1 MTWEVAPGKPLDK
14 LYFPE
19 GIGTLSSTFEAMK
32 TGKPYPVRAIIMTG
46 CAMFHREPNSARLI
60 EAFKSLELIVSQD
73 LMPIESNDWADYVLP
88 STFFLENPEY
98 LGVSYARDGWVQ
110 KSDSTV
116 APPEGVEAR
125 HDIWQLLEILR
136 RMYPERAARAGYA
149 AEIKTR
155 EEWLKWYNEGL
166 LNKAW
171 AKFIAGRNKAEPGEG
186 DRIAREVEEK
196 GFALVKAKA
205 YETFPYRSPLMTPTG
220 KAELVSF
227 YVLGAATAKGIMALP
242 EYAPTKSY
250 TAPKP
255 VSDEFV
261 IVSGKNGASCSG
273 LAMFTFPSK
282 YTGDR
287 TIWMNPVDAERL
299 GIETGDM
306 IECEGLDTGVRG
318 VSAVTVT
325 NRVMAGVLFSYG
337 FSSGIRTKKL
347 LPAYEWVREGLNTQW
362 LAGGVSQVACGNVN
376 NNVSVRV
383 RRIGKGA

>member
-1 MTWEVAPGKPLDK
+1 
-14 LYFPE
+14 
-19 GIGTLSSTFEAMK
+19 
-32 TGKPYPVRAIIMTG
+32 
-46 CAMFHREPNSARLI
+46 
-60 EAFKSLELIVSQD
+60 
-73 LMPIESNDWADYVLP
+73 
-88 STFFLENPEY
+88 
-98 LGVSYARDGWVQ
+98 
-110 KSDSTV
+110 
-116 APPEGVEAR
+116 
-125 HDIWQLLEILR
+125 
-136 RMYPERAARAGYA
+136 MYPERAARAGYT

-186 DRIAREVEEK
+186 DRIAREVAEK

-347 LPAYEWVREGLNTQW
+347 LPAYEWVREGLNTQ
-362 LAGGVSQVACGNVN
+362 
-376 NNVSVRV
+376 
-383 RRIGKGA
+383 